1 MRLATMKVSLER
13 DFTVS
18 VRHQIWE
25 ELPEKSEYYRGI
37 YSVNLNFLVSVMFV
51 PGFEINE
58 EEWPPVL
65 PENLDEVSSENEAR
79 LFTTALSDYTVTP
92 QTRWAGKAEKILLPS
107 GKEDREN
114 SDINLQTGVVF
125 YVSNREFEVFSQE
138 LSALAQQTPGAHD
151 SVKISEIKE
160 LEISKFLLD
169 KIVDSPHFSTQDLKI
184 LRREDKYPHTP
195 VVGET
200 KPQSERVA

>member
-1 MRLATMKVSLER
+1 MKASLER

-25 ELPEKSEYYRGI
+25 ELSEKYEYYRGI
-37 YSVNLNFLVSVMFV
+37 YSVNLNFLVTVMFV

-58 EEWPPVL
+58 EQWPPVL
-65 PENLDEVSSENEAR
+65 PENIDDVSSENEAR

-92 QTRWAGKAEKILLPS
+92 QTRWAGKAEKIPLPS
-107 GKEDREN
+107 GKEDGEN

-125 YVSNREFEVFSQE
+125 YVSDREFDVFSQE
-138 LSALAQQTPGAHD
+138 LSALAQQTSGAHD

-160 LEISKFLLD
+160 LEVSKFLLA
-169 KIVDSPHFSTQDLKI
+169 KIVESPHFSTRDLKI
-184 LRREDKYPHTP
+184 LTREDKYSHIPL
-195 VVGET
+195 VGET
-200 KPQSERVA
+200 KLQPERVA